1 MSDERIT
8 ELFARYRAAYEA
20 GEQPD
25 MAAALAEA
33 GDDAE
38 LLATMLEEY
47 HAVTPAPLDL
57 DAIEAMA
64 ASPAFAPSFGEVLRA
79 AWTQQG
85 MLRRVLVDRL
95 VVELGLRPEARGRLD
110 ERLHQVETG
119 QHPARQVS
127 SRLLGALDRILP
139 GVSAALSA
147 SAERPGFAGGS
158 RGLVYSRLSDASL
171 HEVAAVAAYAE
182 APAPPEF
189 PEVDRL
195 FQAD

>member
-1 MSDERIT
+1 MTDETIT

-25 MAAALAEA
+25 MAAALTAA

-38 LLATMLEEY
+38 LLAMVLEEY
-47 HAVTPAPLDL
+47 HAGTPAPLDL
-57 DAIEAMA
+57 DAIEAFA
-64 ASPAFAPSFGEVLRA
+64 AAPVSVPTFGEVLRA

-95 VVELGLRPEARGRLD
+95 VAELELRPEARGRLD
-110 ERLHQVETG
+110 QRLHQVETG
-119 QHPARQVS
+119 QRPARQVS

-139 GVSAALSA
+139 GVSAALAAAGQGSGGGARQSA
-147 SAERPGFAGGS
+147 VF
-158 RGLVYSRLSDASL
+158 SRLSDEPRGTVSL
-171 HEVAAVAAYAE
+171 YAA
-182 APAPPEF
+182 APAPSEF
-189 PEVDRL
+189 PEVDEL

>member
-1 MSDERIT
+1 MTDETIT

-38 LLATMLEEY
+38 LLALVLEEY

-57 DAIEAMA
+57 DAIEALA
-64 ASPAFAPSFGEVLRA
+64 SSPAFAPTFGEVLRA

-95 VVELGLRPEARGRLD
+95 VRGAGSSARGSWATR
-110 ERLHQVETG
+110 RAAAPG
-119 QHPARQVS
+119 
-127 SRLLGALDRILP
+127 GDRAASCAP
-139 GVSAALSA
+139 GVFAAA
-147 SAERPGFAGGS
+147 WCARPGPPW
-158 RGLVYSRLSDASL
+158 RGCCAVGLHRQLGVRRSTGRARVLASQRRRS
-171 HEVAAVAAYAE
+171 HEVADARYAR
-182 APAPPEF
+182 PPRPPEF
-189 PEVDRL
+189 PEVDEL